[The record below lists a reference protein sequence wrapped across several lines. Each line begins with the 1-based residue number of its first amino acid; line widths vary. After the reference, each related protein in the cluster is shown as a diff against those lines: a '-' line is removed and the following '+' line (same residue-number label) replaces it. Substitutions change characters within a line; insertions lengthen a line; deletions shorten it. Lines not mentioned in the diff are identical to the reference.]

1 VPLGEQGCDER
12 PERIGDQGFT
22 HPPRLTVSGQSRE
35 VRYAL
40 LLRRRRFIVGP
51 HDRGQAGVDETVI
64 GSPWFSPAMRWT
76 AVNAIEDDLGSPEP
90 YAVDLAVEEV
100 DQGGDRL
107 RLVRSAPPRAP
118 YWPPA
123 FLAVAGRV
131 AALALLKGLA
141 RPAMRQATGQQICRQ
156 ILGHRRLLRRHT
168 TRRGARA
175 ADPDK
180 LRVRAD
186 HLSGDVNVVKVNGSI
201 VAPQNVPASAPARR
215 YRPR

>member
-1 VPLGEQGCDER
+1 MM
-12 PERIGDQGFT
+12 
-22 HPPRLTVSGQSRE
+22 
-35 VRYAL
+35 
-40 LLRRRRFIVGP
+40 
-51 HDRGQAGVDETVI
+51 TVI

-141 RPAMRQATGQQICRQ
+141 RPAMRQATDNRSVARSSAIVDCCAAIRRAVALERP
-156 ILGHRRLLRRHT
+156 ILINFGFGPIT
-168 TRRGARA
+168 
-175 ADPDK
+175 
-180 LRVRAD
+180 
-186 HLSGDVNVVKVNGSI
+186 
-201 VAPQNVPASAPARR
+201 
-215 YRPR
+215 